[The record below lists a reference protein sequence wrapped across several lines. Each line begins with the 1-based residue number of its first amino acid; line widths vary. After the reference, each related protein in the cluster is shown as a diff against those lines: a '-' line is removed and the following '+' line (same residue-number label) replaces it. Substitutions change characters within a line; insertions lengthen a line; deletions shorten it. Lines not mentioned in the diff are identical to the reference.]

1 MAKLG
6 LLEDPS
12 MGMSTAMASN
22 IDIAFSVAYGLG
34 QFLWGMSADRFGPRR
49 VVLGGMLASS
59 VVAVAMGLSYTVV
72 FLGVFFFIQGLCES
86 TGWAP
91 LTKNLGFWFSFKE
104 RGRVGFPSTSSSA
117 IGPEMSGSKRSRI
130 ITASPKPWS
139 MPATCPRRRRRGLGT

>member
-6 LLEDPS
+6 LLEDPAVGLS
-12 MGMSTAMASN
+12 PVMASN

-59 VVAVAMGLSYTVV
+59 AIAVAMGLSSTVV
-72 FLGVFFFIQGLCES
+72 LLGGFFFVQGLCES

-91 LTKNLGFWFSFKE
+91 LTKNMGFWFSSKE
-104 RGRVGFPSTSSSA
+104 RGRV
-117 IGPEMSGSKRSRI
+117 M
-130 ITASPKPWS
+130 
-139 MPATCPRRRRRGLGT
+139 GLW